1 MPFSGDKIDGL
12 SLQLIVGIENFVRG
26 FCLEKKISQ
35 SEIPEIFN
43 PNALNRL
50 ARNLGLRVKVEELTE
65 EPISAP
71 KETPLEI
78 IDRIVTEVANN
89 EAANSSPSGI
99 ESALRGHPM
108 VIL

>member
-12 SLQLIVGIENFVRG
+12 SFQFILGIENFVRG

-65 EPISAP
+65 ELSTAP
-71 KETPLEI
+71 RETPLEI
-78 IDRIVTEVANN
+78 INRVTEVTDNKT
-89 EAANSSPSGI
+89 ANSPPSSIGA
-99 ESALRGHPM
+99 ALQGDPI